1 MYAKRYDE
9 VARVEYYENIAEEAG
24 CFFSKDTDRVLYVF
38 KDGALFGI
46 ITQIDYKKNK
56 ENGNIINLNFKRL
69 LQEKGKTE
77 NELCRDAEEIFITY
91 KNIGEIPVV
100 DENGTLQYVYK
111 REGEASDVFP
121 HRFFELYGGND
132 KLAKYISGLGRGEVT
147 ISADSPEMLKDYLRL
162 WGVTSKYRI
171 SKELHDA
178 MYDAERIF
186 EEYEL
191 EIFCNRVKEKRS
203 RFVFLTFPCV
213 EKLTVLNEDE
223 LERFNLAKERTAQY
237 YLQNYNYDEEIR
249 KLAGRVLGS
258 DANQEFVDA
267 QKVIARFL
275 IKGGLCYN
283 TDNGSRYVNVIN
295 GRRVTTDVP
304 ETPDG
309 EIYMFG
315 PCTMFGMIVE
325 DKYTIPSCLQ
335 RKLNAL
341 GFNREVINE
350 GMVGVPLMEEIRKF
364 NRTSYREDAVFIF
377 LVRPGAEEEGI
388 KRYIPEV
395 PIYTLTDCFNQ
406 FEFHD
411 YYFDHPVHCN
421 KRACEGIAEYVLKY
435 VETILH
441 DTSVQGTKQIP
452 PAIESQNH
460 ASEEL
465 TEYLGSLRKI
475 CHDGLNGAI
484 VMNCNPFTNG
494 HLYLIEQA
502 SKQVD
507 NLYIFVV
514 SEDKSYFSFEDR
526 IRLVKEGIK
535 NRLNNVIVVPSGKFI
550 LSADTFPEYFSKEN
564 AAQDISLDTSFD
576 IELFSKYIAP
586 VLNISVRFVG
596 EEPKDVVTRQYNR
609 DMQRILP
616 QYGIK
621 FVCMDRKEVEGG
633 ECISA
638 SDVRRLWK
646 EGNREEVKKRVPES
660 TYRYLFKEE

>member
-9 VARVEYYENIAEEAG
+9 VSEVEYYENIAEVAN
-24 CFFSKDTDRVLYVF
+24 CFFSKNTDRILYVI
-38 KDGALFGI
+38 KDSILFGI

-56 ENGNIINLNFKRL
+56 ENGKIINSDFKRIYL
-69 LQEKGKTE
+69 GKNRAE
-77 NELCRDAEEIFITY
+77 EELCREAEAIFTTY
-91 KNIGEIPVV
+91 KNIGEIPVI
-100 DENGTLQYVYK
+100 DEQGVLCYVYK

-121 HRFFELYGGND
+121 NRFLELYSGND
-132 KLAKYISGLGRGEVT
+132 KLAKYISRLGREDAT
-147 ISADSPEMLKDYLRL
+147 ISADSPEMLQEYLERCLGKSDYKIGRNC
-162 WGVTSKYRI
+162 
-171 SKELHDA
+171 HDA
-178 MYDAERIF
+178 MFDAERIF
-186 EEYEL
+186 EEYEM
-191 EIFCNRVKEKRS
+191 EIFCNRVRERS
-203 RFVFLTFPCV
+203 SQFVFLKFPCV
-213 EKLTVLNEDE
+213 EKLTVLTEE
-223 LERFNLAKERTAQY
+223 EMGRFSMAKERTAQY
-237 YLQNYNYDEEIR
+237 YLQNYSYSEEVQ
-249 KLAGRVLGS
+249 KLAVRVLGE
-258 DANQEFVDA
+258 DANQEFIDA

-283 TDNGSRYVNVIN
+283 TDIESKYVNVVN

-304 ETPDG
+304 QFANG
-309 EIYMFG
+309 EVYMFG

-335 RKLNAL
+335 RKLNVL
-341 GFNREVINE
+341 EFDREVVNE
-350 GMVGVPLMEEIRKF
+350 GMVGVPLLEEIRKF
-364 NRTSYREDAVFIF
+364 NRTSYREDSVFIF
-377 LVRPGAEEEGI
+377 LVRPGEEEEGI
-388 KRYIPEV
+388 KKYIPEM
-395 PIYTLTDCFNQ
+395 PIYSLTECFNE
-406 FEFHD
+406 FGFHD
-411 YYFDHPVHCN
+411 YFFDHPVHCN
-421 KRACEGIAEYVLKY
+421 KMACEGIAEYVVKY
-435 VETILH
+435 VETILR
-441 DTSVQGTKQIP
+441 DTSVQGTRPIA

-460 ASEEL
+460 VSEEL
-465 TEYLGSLRKI
+465 SDYLESLRKI
-475 CHDGLNGAI
+475 HRDGVNGAI

-514 SEDKSYFSFEDR
+514 SEDRSFFSFEDR
-526 IRLVKEGIK
+526 IHLVKEGIK

-564 AAQDISLDTSFD
+564 AAKDILLDTSFD

-616 QYGIK
+616 RYGIK
-621 FVCMDRKEVEGG
+621 YVCMDRKEVEGG

-646 EGNREEVKKRVPES
+646 EGNREEIKKRVPES
-660 TYRYLFKEE
+660 TYRYLFKDE